1 MCAIISKAEFRS
13 GIEKKRRE
21 RVCYFSA
28 YGKSN
33 SPKGLNLEGNKRER
47 ERERE
52 RERHL
57 GGIIPNCLAVGV
69 IAHGTIP

>member
-1 MCAIISKAEFRS
+1 MCAIISKAEFQS
-13 GIEKKRRE
+13 GSEKKRRE

-47 ERERE
+47 ERER
-52 RERHL
+52 HL